1 MMEDWTDALYRLF
14 VEPTPRRVSPW
25 EKYREEFPDEYNDD
39 QRELEMLEDDEY

>member
-1 MMEDWTDALYRLF
+1 MEDFTDSYYRLF

-25 EKYREEFPDEYNDD
+25 KRYREEFPDEYNDD